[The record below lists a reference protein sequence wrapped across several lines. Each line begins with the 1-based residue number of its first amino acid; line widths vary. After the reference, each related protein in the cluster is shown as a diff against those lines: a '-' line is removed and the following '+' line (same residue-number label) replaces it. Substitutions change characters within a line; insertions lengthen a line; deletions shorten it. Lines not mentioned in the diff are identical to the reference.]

1 MFPLLHSIPADHPE
15 HCILAG
21 VLPGHGPNCQCSGCL
36 TPKDSLGDL
45 LAMFPV
51 RTEETYRAFTE
62 ALQDTSGDMARNLY
76 IEHLATET
84 VDQPV
89 GGTGGTDPRRKK
101 RARVDTNAH
110 GPSITDSI
118 AWVKRI
124 FHEMSFRIDLR
135 PALMDFPAAGCGF
148 AILGLSYD
156 RLHMARTGAFK
167 RLCLLVLAVYASMR
181 GIDAAIA
188 LLNARFTSRGKH
200 DGLDRY
206 ICRKAHVLRARS
218 LPARQVLAER
228 TVQSLEETGQDR
240 DYCPPQGG

>member
-1 MFPLLHSIPADHPE
+1 
-15 HCILAG
+15 
-21 VLPGHGPNCQCSGCL
+21 
-36 TPKDSLGDL
+36 
-45 LAMFPV
+45 MFPV
-51 RTEETYRAFTE
+51 RTEETYRAFTA
-62 ALQDTSGDMARNLY
+62 ALQDTSGKMARTLH
-76 IEHLATET
+76 IAHLATET

-89 GGTGGTDPRRKK
+89 GGTGGTDTRRTK
-101 RARVDTNAH
+101 RARVDPIAH
-110 GPSITDSI
+110 VPTFAESI
-118 AWVKRI
+118 AWVKRR
-124 FHEMSFRIDLR
+124 FHEMSFRTDLR
-135 PALMDFPAAGCGF
+135 LALMDFPAAGCGF

-167 RLCLLVLAVYASMR
+167 RLCLLVLAVYASIH